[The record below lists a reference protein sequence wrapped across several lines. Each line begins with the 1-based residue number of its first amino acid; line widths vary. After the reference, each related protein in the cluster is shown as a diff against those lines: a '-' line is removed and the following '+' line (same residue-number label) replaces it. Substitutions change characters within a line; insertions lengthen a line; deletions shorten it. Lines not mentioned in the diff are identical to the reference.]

1 MFFKNI
7 FYGIFMIL
15 IFSGCLSRSDNKSYY
30 YKEMQYNSNIIYK
43 NNVNVYKYFANC
55 SFSKDFNPIISKFY
69 VKDVDY
75 LNKII
80 EEKTV
85 IIFHSKN
92 ELIKMEEIINFDN
105 IIKNI
110 EDDIFIDNIL
120 GMVLIQFHGLQYL
133 KNEKIMNI
141 DNNITFSIEIW
152 DQKSNAIPAL
162 ANFAIYFIKIP
173 K

>member
-1 MFFKNI
+1 
-7 FYGIFMIL
+7 MIL

-30 YKEMQYNSNIIYK
+30 YKGIQYNSNIIYK
-43 NNVNVYKYFANC
+43 NNVNVFKYFANY

-69 VKDVDY
+69 LKDVDY

-92 ELIKMEEIINFDN
+92 ELIKMEEKINFDN

-120 GMVLIQFHGLQYL
+120 GMVLIKFHGLQYL

-162 ANFAIYFIKIP
+162 SNFAIYFIKIP

>member
-7 FYGIFMIL
+7 FYGIFIIL
-15 IFSGCLSRSDNKSYY
+15 LFSGCLLRSDNKSYY
-30 YKEMQYNSNIIYK
+30 YKEIQYNSNILYK
-43 NNVNVYKYFANC
+43 NNVNVYKYFANY

-75 LNKII
+75 FNKNI

-92 ELIKMEEIINFDN
+92 ELVKLEEKIDFDN

-120 GMVLIQFHGLQYL
+120 GMVVIPFHGLQYL
-133 KNEKIMNI
+133 KNERIMNI
-141 DNNITFSIEIW
+141 DNNITFFIDIW
-152 DQKSNAIPAL
+152 DQKSNVIPAL
-162 ANFAIYFIKIP
+162 ANRAIYFIKIP